1 MNQIL
6 SVEQPVKKKRKTKNS
21 GPIEIEK
28 IVRFFAI
35 AMIIFGIVIISSASY
50 AMYKGTQLEKITF
63 IISVVSSIMFIVY
76 VVYCNKN
83 KQLSLTEK
91 SN

>member
-6 SVEQPVKKKRKTKNS
+6 SVEQPVEKKRKTKNS